1 MVMRHRGTQKRRP
14 GGPAAA
20 SRERERL
27 LEQALD
33 EGLLETFPAS
43 DPVAIVQP
51 SPAEPD
57 DKDFAEPGPAHRDS
71 KRHPA

>member
-1 MVMRHRGTQKRRP
+1 MVTRHHGTQKRRSR
-14 GGPAAA
+14 GPAAA
-20 SRERERL
+20 SRERL

-51 SPAEPD
+51 SPAEPN
-57 DKDFAEPGPAHRDS
+57 DKDLAEPAPAHRDS
-71 KRHPA
+71 KRQPA